1 MIRHSPARHSRFRL
15 GPGARRNRSRP
26 LPRPASPAR
35 RTRPTSLRAPAPS
48 TATLATAA
56 LAGAL
61 ALPGLAPAASDW
73 PSIRGPRDDGTSA
86 ETGLP
91 ESWSPE
97 GENLL
102 FRAPYGGRSTPV
114 VLGDRLFLQT
124 GSGENETRQ
133 ERLSALDAAT
143 GRLLWEV
150 RRNLFHADSPSHRV
164 GWASPAADA
173 ETGSVFFFTVGGEL
187 LALDAADG
195 AIRWERSLSEELGY
209 VATYGGRTP
218 SPLVADDLV
227 VLSGVSSLW
236 GEHARGRQR
245 FFAFDKRS
253 GRVRWLSDPGERPFD
268 TSYSPPMV
276 RTVAGQRLFL
286 VGGGD
291 GSFHALQPA
300 TGVPVWRFPMS
311 KRGVNSGALL
321 VGDLAIVSHG
331 EENLES
337 SVMGLVAGL
346 DAASAGEI
354 APESARWRTPGFLG
368 GYSSGVTDGE
378 AVFWV
383 DNSANLTA
391 FRASDGATR
400 WSENLGTIQRASPV
414 LADGKLYVGTVNG
427 SFFILRPEEDG
438 VEILDRDL
446 LGAADA
452 PEEIFASAAVSDGVV
467 YLVSNSHLYAIGERR
482 AAPPAAAA
490 EESAGAPTGVAARLL
505 LSPTEEI
512 LAPGDEIALTVRAFD
527 AFGNPAPP
535 PGEDERR
542 WSVAGLAAE
551 VEGGVLRI
559 RPDAPAGAGAV
570 TVSVGETAAAAR
582 FRVVPPLPWRWDFNA
597 PDSTLPPEWMN
608 AAGKYEV
615 RALENGEAGG
625 DGGRV
630 LVKRADNPFLR
641 RARVYMGQPSLSGY
655 TVSAA
660 VLAKSR
666 RRQLGNAGLVA
677 QRYQLV
683 LKGTHQRLE
692 IHSWTPTEG
701 RIMGIPFAW
710 EADTWYSMKF
720 RVVEDGEGI
729 VAQGRV
735 WPRGEEEP
743 EDWTVEWRE
752 ALPHEKGTPGIFAD
766 AVTAEI
772 FFDDIRV
779 EPGDVEPGDPDD
791 EKGTAP
797 Q

>member
-1 MIRHSPARHSRFRL
+1 MIRRSPTRCSRLRTGVGAPEDRARPFPRTPSPD
-15 GPGARRNRSRP
+15 GGARR
-26 LPRPASPAR
+26 ASP
-35 RTRPTSLRAPAPS
+35 TTPV
-48 TATLATAA
+48 A
-56 LAGAL
+56 LTVALTVTL

-73 PSIRGPRDDGTSA
+73 PSIRGPEADGTSA

-91 ESWSPE
+91 ESWSPD

-114 VLGDRLFLQT
+114 VLGDRLFVQT

-133 ERLSALDAAT
+133 ERLSALDAGT

-173 ETGSVFFFTVGGEL
+173 ETNSVFFFTVGGEL
-187 LALDAADG
+187 LALDAENG

-218 SPLVADDLV
+218 SPLIADDLV
-227 VLSGVSSLW
+227 LLSGVSSLW

-253 GRVRWLSDPGERPFD
+253 GRLRWLSDPGERPFD

-276 RTVAGQRLFL
+276 RTVAGQRLFF

-300 TGVPVWRFPMS
+300 TGVPVWRFAMS

-331 EENLES
+331 EENLDS

-346 DAASAGEI
+346 DAASSGEI
-354 APESARWRTPGFLG
+354 APEAARWRTPGFLG

-378 AVFWV
+378 TVFWV

-391 FRASDGATR
+391 FRAADGATR

-427 SFFILRPEEDG
+427 GFFILRPEEAG

-446 LGAADA
+446 LGSADT
-452 PEEIFASAAVSDGVV
+452 PEEIFASVAVSDGVV

-482 AAPPAAAA
+482 AAPAAVVP
-490 EESAGAPTGVAARLL
+490 EGSAGAPAGVATRLL

-527 AFGNPAPP
+527 ALGNPAPP
-535 PGEDERR
+535 PGADESA
-542 WSVAGLAAE
+542 WSVSGLAAE
-551 VEGGVLRI
+551 VEDGVLRI

-570 TVSVGETAAAAR
+570 SVSVGGSTARAR
-582 FRVVPPLPWRWDFNA
+582 FRIVPPLPWRWDFDA
-597 PDSTLPPEWMN
+597 EDSTLPPEWMN

-615 RALENGEAGG
+615 RTLDDPGGGGE
-625 DGGRV
+625 GGRV

-641 RARVYMGQPSLSGY
+641 RARVYMGRPSLSGY
-655 TVSAA
+655 TVSAD
-660 VLAKSR
+660 VLAKTR
-666 RRQLGNAGLVA
+666 RRQLGNVGLVA

-701 RIMGIPFAW
+701 RIRGIPFAW

-720 RVVEDGEGI
+720 RVIEDGEGI
-729 VAQGRV
+729 VARGRV

-752 ALPHEKGTPGIFAD
+752 EHPHEKGTPGIFAD

-772 FFDDIRV
+772 FFDNIRV
-779 EPGDVEPGDPDD
+779 EPGAAAGREGS
-791 EKGTAP
+791 AR

>member
-1 MIRHSPARHSRFRL
+1 MIELFRESPRSGSRSVRRWERRAARLS
-15 GPGARRNRSRP
+15 
-26 LPRPASPAR
+26 
-35 RTRPTSLRAPAPS
+35 
-48 TATLATAA
+48 AA
-56 LAGAL
+56 LAL
-61 ALPGLAPAASDW
+61 AIPAFPAAAADW
-73 PSIRGPRDDGTSA
+73 PSIRGPQDDGTSA

-91 ESWSPE
+91 ESWSPD

-102 FRAPYGGRSTPV
+102 FRAPYGGRSAPV
-114 VLGDRLFLQT
+114 VLGDRLFVQT
-124 GSGENETRQ
+124 GSGEHETRQ
-133 ERLSALDAAT
+133 ERLTALDAGT
-143 GRLLWEV
+143 GALLWEV
-150 RRNLFHADSPSHRV
+150 RRNIFHADSPSHRV

-187 LALDAADG
+187 LALDAEDG
-195 AIRWERSLSEELGY
+195 SIRWERSLSEELGY
-209 VATYGGRTP
+209 IATYGGRTP
-218 SPLVADDLV
+218 SPLVVDDLV
-227 VLSGVSSLW
+227 ILSGVSSLW

-245 FFAFDKRS
+245 FFAFDKES
-253 GRVRWLSDPGERPFD
+253 GRLRWLGDPGERPYD

-291 GSFHALQPA
+291 GSFHALQPG
-300 TGVPVWRFPMS
+300 TGDSVWRFPMS

-321 VGDLAIVSHG
+321 VGDLVIVSHG
-331 EENLES
+331 EENIDS

-346 DAASAGEI
+346 DAASSGEI
-354 APESARWRTPGFLG
+354 APEAARWRAPGFLG
-368 GYSSGVTDGE
+368 GYANGVTDGE
-378 AVFWV
+378 TVFWV
-383 DNSANLTA
+383 DNSANLAA

-400 WSENLGTIQRASPV
+400 WTENLGTIQRASPV

-438 VEILDRDL
+438 VEILDRDV
-446 LGAADA
+446 LGPADA
-452 PEEIFASAAVSDGVV
+452 PEEIFASAAVSDGIV
-467 YLVSNSHLYAIGERR
+467 YLVSNSNLYAIGERR
-482 AAPPAAAA
+482 APSGGTAAGAEETPPAP
-490 EESAGAPTGVAARLL
+490 AGAATRLL

-512 LAPGDEIALTVRAFD
+512 LAPGDEIALAVRAFD
-527 AFGNPAPP
+527 DRGNPATPP
-535 PGEDERR
+535 SDDALR

-559 RPDAPAGAGAV
+559 RPDAPAGAGKV
-570 TVSVGETAAAAR
+570 SVSVGETTAAAR
-582 FRVVPPLPWRWDFNA
+582 FRVVPPLPWSWDFDA
-597 PDSTLPPEWMN
+597 EDSTLPPQWMN

-615 RALENGEAGG
+615 RTLE
-625 DGGRV
+625 DGARV

-641 RARVYMGQPSLSGY
+641 RARVYMGRPSLSGY
-655 TVSAA
+655 TVSAD
-660 VLAKSR
+660 VLAKTR

-692 IHSWTPTEG
+692 IHSWTPAEG

-720 RVVEDGEGI
+720 RVVEDGEGV

-743 EDWTVEWRE
+743 EEWTVEWRE
-752 ALPHEKGTPGIFAD
+752 ALPHRKGTPGIFAD

-779 EPGDVEPGDPDD
+779 EPGADD
-791 EKGTAP
+791 DREGTAP